1 MRTCLLCL
9 LYLSVDKYEK
19 YRSVEL
25 GDQLDEHMPA
35 LALLVNVNQQRF
47 TVERQQ
53 LDRYGLQ
60 SEIEINCKKFR
71 K

>member
-35 LALLVNVNQQRF
+35 LPLLVNVNQQRF
-47 TVERQQ
+47 SVERQQ
-53 LDRYGLQ
+53 LDRYCLQ